1 MNKVK
6 TMVQIPLDLL
16 EKLIENNNQ
25 LLSDV
30 ERNHFHRYM
39 DADDVERVNAY
50 CAAIKASSSEAEKCK
65 ESQLQVMYHREFAP
79 ADNYD
84 GLLKQARALQS
95 ITKTQQASLA
105 FARKDAYDLS
115 LQLLHANND
124 RLKREIEANSILTN
138 EVERLK
144 GILNNLRAH
153 AIESVGSNDME
164 IPSCI
169 WDIAMEEMDK
179 IGG

>member
-1 MNKVK
+1 MNEVK

-16 EKLIENNNQ
+16 EKLIQNNN
-25 LLSDV
+25 
-30 ERNHFHRYM
+30 HFLFQQRWENG
-39 DADDVERVNAY
+39 ASTASEKNAAEY
-50 CAAIKASSSEAEKCK
+50 AAIEAVSSEAEKCK
-65 ESQLQVMYHREFAP
+65 ESQLQVMYHREFVP

-124 RLKREIEANSILTN
+124 RLKSELEANSI
-138 EVERLK
+138 V
-144 GILNNLRAH
+144 IPPH
-153 AIESVGSNDME
+153 A
-164 IPSCI
+164 
-169 WDIAMEEMDK
+169 
-179 IGG
+179 

>member
-1 MNKVK
+1 MNEVK

-16 EKLIENNNQ
+16 GKLIENNN
-25 LLSDV
+25 
-30 ERNHFHRYM
+30 HFLFQQRWENG
-39 DADDVERVNAY
+39 ASTASEKNAAEY
-50 CAAIKASSSEAEKCK
+50 AAIEAVSVEAEKCK
-65 ESQLQVMYHREFAP
+65 ASQLQVMYHREFVP

-84 GLLKQARALQS
+84 GLLKQARALKS

-105 FARKDAYDLS
+105 FARKDASDLS
-115 LQLLHANND
+115 LQLLHASND
-124 RLKREIEANSILTN
+124 RLKSELEANSILTN

-153 AIESVGSNDME
+153 AIDMGTDTE
-164 IPSCI
+164 IPTCI
-169 WDIAMEEMDK
+169 WDIAMEEMEK